1 QMSSGDIKGTVTDAT
16 NAVIPGAR
24 VTTTNMETGVAR
36 VTTTDAAGYFRF
48 FVLPPANYELKVEA
62 TGFSVYTRRP
72 VPVTIGQTVIVDA
85 QVQPASIQQE
95 VVVQEE
101 VQLVEPQ
108 RTQQSNTLSQTQID
122 NLPINERDFLNF
134 TLLTPGVTDSTGLV
148 TFTLPQTAS

>member
-1 QMSSGDIKGTVTDAT
+1 MRVLNALAAGLLVAATAFPQAQMSSGDIKGTVTDTT

-72 VPVTIGQTVIVDA
+72 VPVTIG
-85 QVQPASIQQE
+85 
-95 VVVQEE
+95 
-101 VQLVEPQ
+101 
-108 RTQQSNTLSQTQID
+108 
-122 NLPINERDFLNF
+122 
-134 TLLTPGVTDSTGLV
+134 
-148 TFTLPQTAS
+148 